1 MLIKLIPPLIL
12 PFRSDNNVDIVYGLS
27 SSLNQPYDMSSK
39 RIRNQSHLSQEH
51 HDFANNK
58 GNFVQNMNTLF
69 KSYKSLYKDLFTDK
83 LNFWKEA
90 SHLIGCPLIMLSSLP
105 IMVFARSDRNSNFTR
120 TLGLLR
126 NAGGIL
132 GDIGFMAGDNIYKKS
147 IGVLF
152 LTAAMSSIAKRWVD
166 DKTARIFIHLSTAL
180 DLSAYSIWNA
190 FSETIENM
198 GQKKHLNNLNLSV

>member
-69 KSYKSLYKDLFTDK
+69 KSYKSLYKDTFC
-83 LNFWKEA
+83 
-90 SHLIGCPLIMLSSLP
+90 G
-105 IMVFARSDRNSNFTR
+105 
-120 TLGLLR
+120 
-126 NAGGIL
+126 
-132 GDIGFMAGDNIYKKS
+132 
-147 IGVLF
+147 
-152 LTAAMSSIAKRWVD
+152 
-166 DKTARIFIHLSTAL
+166 
-180 DLSAYSIWNA
+180 
-190 FSETIENM
+190 
-198 GQKKHLNNLNLSV
+198 